1 MSLCCSCFITDSHMS
16 VLLMLNN
23 EFAHDVMNVFNA
35 KQRRWYYHFQAFNE
49 SNNVYDIKQS

>member
-1 MSLCCSCFITDSHMS
+1 MS